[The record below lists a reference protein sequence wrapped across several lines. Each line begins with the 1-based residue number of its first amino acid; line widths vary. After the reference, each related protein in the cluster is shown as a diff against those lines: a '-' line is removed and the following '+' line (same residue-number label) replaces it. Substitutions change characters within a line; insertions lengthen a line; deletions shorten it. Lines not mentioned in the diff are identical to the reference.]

1 MNKIYALKYCYITN
15 TIKVVSEL
23 TRRVCKGST
32 RRGRKLPVLSS
43 LALAALLPSV
53 SIAALVSGNIPYQTY
68 RDFAEN
74 KGQFQ
79 AGAINLPIFNKNG
92 ELVGQFDKAPMIDFS
107 SVNVGSNPGVATLI
121 NPQYVASVKHNGG
134 YQGVSFG
141 DGENYYHI
149 VDRNEY
155 GSADFHAPRL
165 NKLVTEVAPA
175 TMTGASQSEI
185 LNPSKYPIFY
195 RTGSGRQYIQDTQGN
210 WHWVEGS
217 YNYLTG
223 GTLPASFFTYGKN
236 GIQVYMGGN
245 VGDHGV
251 MASFGQLGDSGSP
264 LFGWNAEKKQWELLG
279 VYAVIG
285 GGTNMAYQLIPQS
298 FLSQVYSEDN
308 DAPVFFNASSGAP
321 LQWKF
326 DSSTGTGSLKQG
338 SDEYVMHGQKGS
350 DLNAGKNLTF
360 LGHNGQIDLE
370 NSVTQGAGSLTFTD
384 DYTVTTSN
392 GSTWS
397 GAGIIVDKD
406 ASVNWQV
413 NGVKGDNLHKIG
425 EGTLVVHGTG
435 VNEGGLKVGDGTVVL
450 NQQADSSGHVQAFSS
465 VNIASGRPTVVL
477 ADNRQV
483 NPDNISWGYRGGVL
497 DVNGNDLTFHK
508 LNAADYGA
516 VLGNSSDKTANITLD
531 YQTRPA
537 DIKVNEWSSSK
548 KGTAGSLYIY
558 NNPYSHTVDY
568 FILKTTSYGWF
579 PTGQVSNEHWEY
591 VGHDQNSA
599 QTLLADRINKT
610 GYLYHGKLLGNM
622 NVSNKVLPG
631 TTGALVMDGSANMSG
646 TFTQKNGR
654 LTIQGH
660 PVIHAST
667 SQSVANTVA
676 S

>member
-43 LALAALLPSV
+43 LVLAALLPSV

-223 GTLPASFFTYGKN
+223 GTLPASFFTYGEN

-338 SDEYVMHGQKGS
+338 SDEYAMHGQKGS

-392 GSTWS
+392 GS
-397 GAGIIVDKD
+397 
-406 ASVNWQV
+406 
-413 NGVKGDNLHKIG
+413 
-425 EGTLVVHGTG
+425 
-435 VNEGGLKVGDGTVVL
+435 
-450 NQQADSSGHVQAFSS
+450 
-465 VNIASGRPTVVL
+465 
-477 ADNRQV
+477 
-483 NPDNISWGYRGGVL
+483 
-497 DVNGNDLTFHK
+497 
-508 LNAADYGA
+508 
-516 VLGNSSDKTANITLD
+516 
-531 YQTRPA
+531 
-537 DIKVNEWSSSK
+537 
-548 KGTAGSLYIY
+548 
-558 NNPYSHTVDY
+558 
-568 FILKTTSYGWF
+568 
-579 PTGQVSNEHWEY
+579 
-591 VGHDQNSA
+591 
-599 QTLLADRINKT
+599 
-610 GYLYHGKLLGNM
+610 
-622 NVSNKVLPG
+622 
-631 TTGALVMDGSANMSG
+631 
-646 TFTQKNGR
+646 
-654 LTIQGH
+654 
-660 PVIHAST
+660 
-667 SQSVANTVA
+667 
-676 S
+676 

>member
-43 LALAALLPSV
+43 LVLAALLPSV

-223 GTLPASFFTYGKN
+223 GTLPASFFTYGEN

-338 SDEYVMHGQKGS
+338 SDEYAMHGQKGS

-392 GSTWS
+392 GSTWT

-425 EGTLVVHGTG
+425 EGTLVVQGTG

-516 VLGNSSDKTANITLD
+516 TLGNSSDKTANITLD
-531 YQTRPA
+531 YQTHPA
-537 DIKVNEWSSSK
+537 DVKVNEWSSSNR
-548 KGTAGSLYIY
+548 GTVGSL
-558 NNPYSHTVDY
+558 
-568 FILKTTSYGWF
+568 
-579 PTGQVSNEHWEY
+579 
-591 VGHDQNSA
+591 
-599 QTLLADRINKT
+599 
-610 GYLYHGKLLGNM
+610 
-622 NVSNKVLPG
+622 
-631 TTGALVMDGSANMSG
+631 
-646 TFTQKNGR
+646 
-654 LTIQGH
+654 
-660 PVIHAST
+660 
-667 SQSVANTVA
+667 
-676 S
+676 